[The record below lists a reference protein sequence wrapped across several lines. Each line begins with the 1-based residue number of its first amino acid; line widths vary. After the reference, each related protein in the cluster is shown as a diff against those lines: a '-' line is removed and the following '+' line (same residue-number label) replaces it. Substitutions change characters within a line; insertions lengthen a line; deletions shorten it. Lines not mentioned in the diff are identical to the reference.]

1 MKSVA
6 VLIPPVKADPSLTQ
20 FFSTV
25 PRNLCLLDTAIPAT
39 IPKDLSVPIKQ
50 NNGKDANKK
59 TELERGHQ

>member
-25 PRNLCLLDTAIPAT
+25 PRNLCLLDTAIPAFYT
-39 IPKDLSVPIKQ
+39 D
-50 NNGKDANKK
+50 NGLGSSLRNASS
-59 TELERGHQ
+59 L